1 MAGVTDQGFQIKL
14 LSEVL
19 SDAESQLALITD
31 PATGATLLPDL
42 NSSDPAMQIAKVP
55 LDGIAAAWEV
65 MAVVY
70 AQFDPSKA
78 TGAALSGL
86 VQLNGIERQPATGS
100 LVTLQITATAGVVLP
115 AGTLVS
121 DADGTHRWATTQSY
135 TSPVGGVGTVSA
147 QCQDVGPIEAAIGT
161 ISSIVTPVA
170 GWTSVTNPGPAV
182 VGRLEETDTELRQR
196 RARST
201 AAPSAGPIESIYA
214 NLANLPGVTYARAY
228 QNNTL
233 VTDSRGIPAKS
244 VAAVVVGGEDLDIA
258 YALLAR
264 TGVTAEWFG
273 TSTVSLFDAQDVEYQ
288 VKFSRAAAKPI
299 YVRVEVRITNPSIF
313 PADGLTQI
321 RDAIVA
327 YAAGGAPALDGVE
340 NGFGT
345 TGFPPGA
352 PILTSR
358 LYTPINYVPGHEV
371 VSLLVD
377 DVDPPVASA
386 DIPMA
391 WNQYG
396 QFLAANIDVVAVP

>member
-1 MAGVTDQGFQIKL
+1 MAGVTNQGFQIKL

-19 SDAESQLALITD
+19 SDAEAQLVLVTD
-31 PATGATLLPDL
+31 PVTGATLLPDL

-65 MAVVY
+65 MALVY

-78 TGAALSGL
+78 VGAALSGL

-100 LVTLQITATAGVVLP
+100 LVTLQITATPGVLVP
-115 AGTLVS
+115 AGSLVS
-121 DADGTHRWATTQSY
+121 DQNNTHQWATQQAY
-135 TSPVGGVGTVSA
+135 TSPVGGVGTVAA
-147 QCQDVGPIEAAIGT
+147 QCLDVGPIAALAGT
-161 ISSIVTPVA
+161 LTSIVTPVS
-170 GWTSVTNPGPAV
+170 GWTAVTNTGAAV
-182 VGRLEETDTELRQR
+182 PGRLEETDTELRQR

-233 VTDSRGIPAKS
+233 ATDTRGLPGKS
-244 VAAVVVGGEDLDIA
+244 VAAVVVGGDDLDIA

-273 TSTVSLFDAQDVEYQ
+273 TTTVSLFDAQDVEYQ
-288 VKFSRAAAKPI
+288 VKFSRPTPKPI
-299 YVRVEVRITNPSIF
+299 YVRVEVRITNPSVF

-321 RDAIVA
+321 RDAIIA
-327 YAAGGAPALDGVE
+327 YAAGGAPALEGVE
-340 NGFGT
+340 DGFGT

-371 VSLLVD
+371 VTLLVD
-377 DVDPPVASA
+377 DVDPPVSAA
-386 DIPMA
+386 DIGMA

-396 QFLAANIDVVAVP
+396 QFLPENIDVVAVT